1 MDTQTIT
8 VSADGPVGYVA
19 LNRPDRLNAITAR
32 MLEELI
38 DSARWFDDQPDVR
51 VVVLSGNGRA
61 FCSGYDLDAFSDQP
75 SGLLEKR
82 LQAGLGGRAADA
94 IERMRAVTISKL
106 HGWVVGGGVVLTAAT
121 DLRVAAVDAR
131 FKIPEVELGIS
142 LNWAGIPRLVREIG
156 PALTRELVMTCREFS
171 PDEAKGAGFVNRVV
185 DGERLDAEVESLL
198 SDLITKPNVPL
209 LATKDQVNA
218 VTSALSAR
226 VGHYMDAD
234 AFVAVTS
241 SQEFEE
247 ALKGYRDQLDERDSQ
262 PG

>member
-1 MDTQTIT
+1 MDTQEIELM
-8 VSADGPVGYVA
+8 ADDAVGRIA
-19 LNRPDRLNAITAR
+19 LNRPNRLNAITPR

-38 DSARWFDDQPDVR
+38 DAARWFDEQPGVR
-51 VVVLSGNGRA
+51 VVVFSGNGSA

-94 IERMRAVTISKL
+94 IERMRAVTVSKL
-106 HGWVVGGGVVLTAAT
+106 HGWVVGGGVVVAAAT
-121 DLRVAAVDAR
+121 DLRVAAADAR

-171 PDEAKGAGFVNRVV
+171 PHEAKSAGFVNRVV
-185 DGERLDAEVESLL
+185 AGERLDEEVESLV
-198 SDLITKPNVPL
+198 SDLIAKPIVPL

-218 VTSALSAR
+218 VTTALSAR

-241 SQEFEE
+241 SHEFEE
-247 ALKGYRDQLDERDSQ
+247 ALKGYRDQLVERDS
-262 PG
+262 